1 MALTVATNVASLN
14 AQRNLNANT
23 DSVTTS
29 MERLSS
35 GLRIN
40 SAKDDAA
47 GLQLSNRLTSQVNG
61 LGVAARNANDAISLA
76 QTAEGALQESTNILH
91 RMRDL
96 SLQSANG
103 TNASSDRLAIQ
114 EEISQLQ
121 EELDRI
127 AGNTAFGDRRLL
139 DGTFGSE
146 IFQVGA
152 QAGETINVSLGSFF
166 ADDIGAQTAVLQ
178 KSVAGDAA
186 TVAVVTNTGNTAGI
200 GLGGIGMCQAA
211 GSLNTYLG
219 TTGTVLEI
227 GLIGAQGSATA
238 SFTETASAFDV
249 QKAIQLATP
258 NTGVDADARTT
269 VALDFN
275 MGGATPAL
283 TGEATITFEL
293 RGMNGD
299 PSVQAP
305 VIKADFTN
313 TEDLSSISNAINA
326 VTSET
331 GISASLSAEGDLVL
345 TSERGDTIEISNLAL
360 SGAASTTNLAI
371 SAQTFEYEGDV
382 TDSGQQISSVT
393 LVSGSAAALVGTMTG
408 TTGVAAFVGVVRTT
422 SNEDYTVSAAADLN
436 QTNAGRN
443 ISDLSKI
450 EDVDVSTA
458 IGSQMAIDVIDGALS
473 FIDKQRATLGAV
485 QNRLDSTIS
494 NLNNVAENS
503 AASRSRIRDTD
514 FAVETAS
521 LTRSQI
527 LQQASTSILAQSN
540 QLPQAALSLLG

>member
-14 AQRNLNANT
+14 AQRNLTSNT
-23 DSVTTS
+23 DQVTTS
-29 MERLSS
+29 MERLAS

-61 LGVAARNANDAISLA
+61 LNVATRNANDAISLA

-103 TNASSDRLAIQ
+103 TNSSSDRKAIQ

-127 AGNTAFGDRRLL
+127 AGNTAFGDRRLI

-146 IFQVGA
+146 VFQVGA

-166 ADDIGAQTAVLQ
+166 SDDIGAQTHMLQ
-178 KSVAGDAA
+178 KSVAGDNA
-186 TVAVVTNTGNTAGI
+186 VQAVVSNTGDTAGI
-200 GLGGIGMCQAA
+200 GLGGIAVCQAA

-219 TTGTVLEI
+219 TTGTVVQI
-227 GLIGAQGSATA
+227 GIIGAQGSATA
-238 SFTETASAFDV
+238 SVTETASAFDL

-258 NTGVDADARTT
+258 STGVDADARNITT
-269 VALDFN
+269 LDFQ
-275 MGGATPAL
+275 MGGATGTTAAL
-283 TGEATITFEL
+283 TGEATVTFEL
-293 RGMNGD
+293 RGMNSD
-299 PSVQAP
+299 TTVNAP
-305 VIKADFTN
+305 VIKADITN
-313 TEDLSSISNAINA
+313 TEDLSAIANSINA

-331 GISASLSAEGDLVL
+331 GISAALSAEGDLVM
-345 TSERGDTIEISNLAL
+345 TSERGDTIEISNLSL
-360 SGAASTTNLAI
+360 SGAATNTSLAV
-371 SAQTFEYEGDV
+371 SANTYEYEGDI
-382 TDSGQQISSVT
+382 TDTTQIISSTT
-393 LVSGSAAALVGTMTG
+393 LVTG
-408 TTGVAAFVGVVRTT
+408 TSVTISGATGVAAFVGVVRTT
-422 SNEDYTVSAAADLN
+422 GNEDYTVSSSAIIN
-436 QTNAGRN
+436 QNNAGRE
-443 ISDLSKI
+443 LSELSNI

-458 IGSQMAIDVIDGALS
+458 IGAQMAIDVIDGALG
-473 FIDKQRATLGAV
+473 FIDQQRATLGAV

-494 NLNNVAENS
+494 NLQNVSENS

-514 FAVETAS
+514 FATETAS

-527 LQQASTSILAQSN
+527 LQQASTSILAQAN
-540 QLPQAALSLLG
+540 QIPQAALSLLG